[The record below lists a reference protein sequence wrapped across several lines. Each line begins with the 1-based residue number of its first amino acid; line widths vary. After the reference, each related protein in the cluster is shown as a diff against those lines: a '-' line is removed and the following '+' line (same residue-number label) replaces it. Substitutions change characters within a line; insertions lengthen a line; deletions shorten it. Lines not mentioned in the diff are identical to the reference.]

1 MMSPGPQ
8 PASPAASASI
18 DARIKTATVVVA
30 AIAASVL
37 LFAVLG
43 TIVIKPLAERREAN
57 GQLMVPLVTFAFF
70 AMLASIMFRRVSFQP
85 LRLEQVGQTKGEA
98 GLAAHLM
105 RTTIVSAALAEAVG
119 LVGLVLGILTG
130 ETYYLY
136 ALCAIS
142 LFGVLSNYPRANQW
156 RRLSNEFNERAQ
168 AETTEGFGAG
178 RR

>member
-1 MMSPGPQ
+1 MMSSGPQ
-8 PASPAASASI
+8 PASPASATSI

-30 AIAASVL
+30 AIAAGVL
-37 LFAVLG
+37 FFAVIG
-43 TIVIKPLAERREAN
+43 TIAIKPFAQGREFN
-57 GQLMVPLVTFAFF
+57 GQVAIPLVSFAFF

-85 LRLEQVGQTKGEA
+85 LKLEQIGEAKGGA

-119 LVGLVLGILTG
+119 IIGLVLGMLTG

-156 RRLSNEFNERAQ
+156 RRLSNEFNERAR
-168 AETTEGFGAG
+168 AGTTEGFGGG

>member
-1 MMSPGPQ
+1 MMSPGPE
-8 PASPAASASI
+8 PASPAAATPI
-18 DARIKTATVVVA
+18 DARIKTATIVVA
-30 AIAASVL
+30 AIAAGVL
-37 LFAVLG
+37 FFAVIG
-43 TIVIKPLAERREAN
+43 TIVVKPLASGREAN
-57 GQLMVPLVTFAFF
+57 GQLAIPLVSFAFF

-85 LRLEQVGQTKGEA
+85 LKLEQIGQAKGEA

-119 LVGLVLGILTG
+119 IVGLVLGILTG

-156 RRLSNEFNERAQ
+156 RRLSNEFNERAR
-168 AETTEGFGAG
+168 AETTEGLGAG